1 MKLKK
6 LKTIS
11 FKTILIVFI
20 LFSNIANAQMIQL
33 LNTFGKYQV
42 RADACGTNS
51 VSCPITIEK
60 PINATT
66 VYKAY
71 IYYTSIPTVPD
82 PGANPITISGSL
94 FPSAILPM
102 PNQTNSNAG
111 GSINYTRYEDVTTLF
126 GPGLNAAAA
135 GTNIVYTSTETNT
148 GDIDGVGIIVVWNN
162 PAVVNSA
169 IHVSIGSGAAGGLV
183 LVTDSIITAPIN
195 TALPGFE
202 ATLGLGFSFSTGTG
216 GQIST
221 VIINGSVIDPVAG
234 GYDDGILANGGL
246 ITLGGFGDSKTT
258 LDDEYYDFSSFIANG
273 STLVKYEIV
282 GAPDDWVNAVYFE
295 ITGVDSVVTV
305 IDTSA
310 SICNGDSIFLG
321 GAYQYLAGIYSD
333 TLTSS
338 AGNDSIVNTTLSVVS
353 FLTTNINESI
363 CQGDS
368 ILLGGSFQTTSG
380 IYADT
385 LTASYGCDSI
395 VNTTL
400 NITPVYSITQNVAIC
415 QGDSILLGG
424 LLQTTAGIYYDSLQT
439 AAGCDSLVQTIL
451 TVNPIYNLPQTA
463 SICQGE
469 NILLGG
475 VLQTTSGI
483 YYDSLQTT
491 LGCDSLIETT
501 LTVHPIY
508 NLPVV
513 VDICIGDSIF
523 LGGSFQSTGGIY
535 YDSLQTT
542 LGCDSIIITTLT
554 INPLPTI
561 NAGTDVTICNGS
573 TTNLSAIG
581 GVSYEWDNGLGSGQ
595 NQTVNPSSTTLYTVT
610 GTDANGCTNTD
621 NVLVTI
627 ISVNAVINPS
637 TTNGL
642 IPLTVVFGNGSSSG
656 AGFSYEWNFGNGDTS
671 TLFEPSYEYTETG
684 NYLVILIV
692 TDGVCYDTAKVNI
705 EVIDESLIIIP
716 NVFTPNGDGSN
727 DFFGVKGVNLT
738 SEEGEIYNRL
748 GQLMFSWKTVGAH
761 WDGGDAPDGTYFYI
775 IKAKGID
782 DKEYLE
788 KGTLSL
794 FR

>member
-1 MKLKK
+1 MKFFYSIFKK
-6 LKTIS
+6 VI
-11 FKTILIVFI
+11 FI
-20 LFSNIANAQMIQL
+20 AFLLLSGSSQAQMIQL
-33 LNTFGKYQV
+33 LNTFGKYQI
-42 RADACGTNS
+42 RADACGENA
-51 VSCPITIEK
+51 VSCSITIEK
-60 PINATT
+60 PVNATT

-82 PGANPITISGSL
+82 PGPNPITISGPL
-94 FPSAILPM
+94 FPTAILPM

-111 GSINYTRYEDVTTLF
+111 GSVNYTRYEDVTTLF
-126 GPGLNAAAA
+126 GTGLNAAAA
-135 GTNIVYTSTETNT
+135 GTNIIYTSQETNS
-148 GDIDGVGIIVVWNN
+148 GDIDGVGLIVVWNN
-162 PAVVNSA
+162 PVVVNSA

-195 TALPGFE
+195 TALIGFE

-221 VIINGSVIDPVAG
+221 VSINGSVIDPVAG
-234 GYDDGILANGGL
+234 GYDDGIYANGGL
-246 ITLGGFGDSKTT
+246 ITLGGFGDSKLT
-258 LDDEYYDFSSFIANG
+258 LDDEYYDFSSFIVNG

-305 IDTSA
+305 TDTSA
-310 SICNGDSIFLG
+310 SICSGDSILLG
-321 GAYQYLAGIYSD
+321 GAYQTTAGVYSD
-333 TLTSS
+333 TLTSY
-338 AGNDSIVNTTLSVVS
+338 AGNDSIVNTTLTIVS
-353 FLTTNINESI
+353 FLTTNLSEFI

-368 ILLGGSFQTTSG
+368 ILLGGSYQTISG
-380 IYADT
+380 AYSDT
-385 LTASYGCDSI
+385 LTSNFGCDSI
-395 VNTTL
+395 VTTTL
-400 NITPVYSITQNVAIC
+400 TVNPIYSIIQSAVIC
-415 QGDSILLGG
+415 QGESILLGG
-424 LLQTTAGIYYDSLQT
+424 IIQTTAGVYYDSLQT
-439 AAGCDSLVQTIL
+439 IAGCDSLVSTTL
-451 TVNPIYNLPQTA
+451 TVNPVYNLPQTA

-475 VLQTTSGI
+475 VLQTTAGI

-508 NLPVV
+508 NLPVAES
-513 VDICIGDSIF
+513 ICIGDSIF

-535 YDSLQTT
+535 YDSLQTVF
-542 LGCDSIIITTLT
+542 GCDSIITTTLS
-554 INPLPTI
+554 INPLPNI
-561 NAGTDVTICNGS
+561 NAGIDVTICLGS
-573 TTNLSAIG
+573 STNLSATG
-581 GVSYEWDNGLGSGQ
+581 GVSYQWDNGLGSGQ
-595 NQTVNPSSTTLYTVT
+595 NQTVNPSITTLYTVT
-610 GTDANGCTNTD
+610 GTDANGCVNTD
-621 NVLVTI
+621 DVLVTI
-627 ISVNAVINPS
+627 ISINATINPS
-637 TTNGL
+637 STTGL
-642 IPLTVVFGNGSSSG
+642 IPLTVIFGNGSSTG

-692 TDGVCYDTAKVNI
+692 TDGFCYDTAMVYI
-705 EVIDESLIIIP
+705 EVIDESSVIIP

-727 DFFGVKGVNLT
+727 DFFGINGVNIT
-738 SEEGEIYNRL
+738 FEEGEIYNRW
-748 GQLMFSWKTVGAH
+748 GQLMFSWSTVGAH
-761 WDGGDAPDGTYFYI
+761 WDGVDAPDGTYFYI